1 MNAELIQAL
10 REDAEWAHAYELG
23 FDFVGCE
30 LDPDYFAAE
39 EKRFAGYTAQTSL
52 LWFALSRIIRLAIF
66 ARQSKQ

>member
-30 LDPDYFAAE
+30 LDQITLPQRKSVLRATPRRQACY
-39 EKRFAGYTAQTSL
+39 GL
-52 LWFALSRIIRLAIF
+52 L
-66 ARQSKQ
+66 